1 MKNLVS
7 IAMLLLF
14 CTITANAQ
22 TEKGTFSLGLRNF
35 SPGGFFQ
42 NTSSLSQ
49 TNFLGIG
56 FGKTKSKTN
65 DTDGDE
71 SKYSVVGLGLN
82 AQYFVANNF
91 SLGLLT
97 NVLTQKETVEE
108 TINNDREEFTISILL
123 AGPQI
128 RYYFNIG
135 AKTKLYLDAYAA
147 VGNSK
152 VKYTDEEED
161 DTTSLSSFGGGLNF
175 AYFPS
180 PNFSVDLGL
189 GYDFFKTKNE
199 DSFLGTDV
207 TFENTSGGVVFDI
220 GFSAFF

>member
-1 MKNLVS
+1 MKNLLS

-14 CTITANAQ
+14 CVLTANAQ

-35 SPGGFFQ
+35 SPGGILQ
-42 NTSSLSQ
+42 NTTLSQ
-49 TNFLGIG
+49 TNFIGIG
-56 FGKTKSKTN
+56 FGKVKSKTN
-65 DTDGDE
+65 DVDGDE
-71 SKYSVVGLGLN
+71 TKYSVVGLGLN

-91 SLGLLT
+91 SLGLLS
-97 NVLTQKETVEE
+97 NIFTQKETIEE
-108 TINNDREEFTISILL
+108 TPNNDREEFTVNILL
-123 AGPQI
+123 VGPQI

-152 VKYTDEEED
+152 VKYTGED
-161 DTTSLSSFGGGLNF
+161 DETTKLSSFGGGLNF

-189 GYDFFKTKNE
+189 GYDIFRTKDE
-199 DSFLGTDV
+199 FDFLGDTIKV
-207 TFENTSGGVVFDI
+207 ENTTGGVVFDL

>member
-1 MKNLVS
+1 MKNLLS

-14 CTITANAQ
+14 CTLTANAQ

-35 SPGGFFQ
+35 APGGFFQ
-42 NTSSLSQ
+42 NTSIVSH
-49 TNFLGIG
+49 TNFIGIG
-56 FGKTKSKTN
+56 FGKTKSKVN
-65 DTDGDE
+65 DTDDGE
-71 SKYSVVGLGLN
+71 IKYSVVGLGLN

-91 SLGLLT
+91 SLGLLS
-97 NVLTQKETVEE
+97 NVFTQKETIEATVGGDEE
-108 TINNDREEFTISILL
+108 EITVNILL

-152 VKYTDEEED
+152 VKYTGEED
-161 DTTSLSSFGGGLNF
+161 DTTKLSSFGGGLNF

-180 PNFSVDLGL
+180 PNFSIDLGL
-189 GYDFFKTKNE
+189 GYDLFKSKSEYST
-199 DSFLGTDV
+199 FGTDV
-207 TFENTSGGVVFDI
+207 TLEDTSGGVVFDL

>member
-35 SPGGFFQ
+35 APGGFFQ
-42 NTSSLSQ
+42 NTSAISQ
-49 TNFLGIG
+49 SNFLGIG
-56 FGKTKSKTN
+56 FGKTKSKVN

-71 SKYSVVGLGLN
+71 TKYSVVGLGLN

-97 NVLTQKETVEE
+97 NVLTQKETVEA
-108 TINNDREEFTISILL
+108 TIVSDREELTLNVLL
-123 AGPQI
+123 VGPQI

-152 VKYTDEEED
+152 VKYTGED
-161 DTTSLSSFGGGLNF
+161 DETTKLSSFGGGLNF

-180 PNFSVDLGL
+180 PNFSIDLGL
-189 GYDFFKTKNE
+189 GYDLFKSKNE
-199 DSFLGTDV
+199 SSFLGTDV
-207 TFENTSGGVVFDI
+207 TLEDTSGGVVFDI